1 MDSKE
6 NIQMIM
12 NTLISTQATL
22 NALNE
27 RSKNYYDLLAS
38 QKKDIE
44 DNKKQLKE
52 DGNRIEKLEIAIA
65 NLDIIKDHQL
75 KIETMEIDISN
86 LKRDRWWIG
95 SITGVVTGLLSSTT
109 VVIISL
115 LLHRLIGG

>member
-1 MDSKE
+1 
-6 NIQMIM
+6 MIM
-12 NTLISTQATL
+12 NTLINTQATL

-27 RSKNYYDLLAS
+27 RSKNYYDLLAN

-44 DNKKQLKE
+44 ENKKQIKE
-52 DGNRIEKLEIAIA
+52 ESGRIEKLEIAIA
-65 NLDIIKDHQL
+65 NLDIIKDHAK
-75 KIETMEIDISN
+75 KIESMEIDISN

-115 LLHRLIGG
+115 LLHRIIGG

>member
-12 NTLISTQATL
+12 NTLITTQATL
-22 NALNE
+22 NTLNE

-44 DNKKQLKE
+44 ENKRQIKE
-52 DGNRIEKLEIAIA
+52 EGARIEKLEIAIA
-65 NLDIIKDHQL
+65 NLDIIKEHQH
-75 KIETMEIDISN
+75 KIETMEMDISN

-95 SITGVVTGLLSSTT
+95 SITGVVTGFLTSTA
-109 VVIISL
+109 VGLVSL
-115 LLHRLIGG
+115 LLHRFVGA